1 MSLFFVYLYVPC
13 LSTNNHKYNDS
24 DSDFVVALIVVFI
37 VALCSSIYSNICSI
51 ICSSICSIFTSL
63 PSVQDRCVS
72 EPGYC
77 SQLCQDSMTEG
88 RKCSC
93 NLGYSLAPDGRTCG
107 GQYSY
112 WYTSL
117 SYVTILLHFI
127 TSRYHMVTHVTCMVT
142 CSHTAKLREMIF
154 HRCPFVSTLC
164 IFGNFVAPDLFH
176 FWTGSASTHIAS
188 CINSRHLLHS
198 LHRHN

>member
-1 MSLFFVYLYVPC
+1 MASRSICRHEIGVVESVEL
-13 LSTNNHKYNDS
+13 
-24 DSDFVVALIVVFI
+24 FVVAFIVVFIVVFVVVFI
-37 VALCSSIYSNICSI
+37 VALCSSLYSSICTI
-51 ICSSICSIFTSL
+51 TCSSICSIFTSL

-107 GQYSY
+107 GQYSD

-117 SYVTILLHFI
+117 S
-127 TSRYHMVTHVTCMVT
+127 
-142 CSHTAKLREMIF
+142 
-154 HRCPFVSTLC
+154 
-164 IFGNFVAPDLFH
+164 
-176 FWTGSASTHIAS
+176 
-188 CINSRHLLHS
+188 
-198 LHRHN
+198 